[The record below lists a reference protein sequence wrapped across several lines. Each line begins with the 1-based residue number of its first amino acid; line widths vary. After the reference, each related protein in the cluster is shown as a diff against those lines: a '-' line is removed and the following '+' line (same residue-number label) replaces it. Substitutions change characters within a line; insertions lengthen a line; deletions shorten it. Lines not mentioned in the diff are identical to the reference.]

1 MFCIG
6 IVHIASF
13 LSGNLSY
20 SALYTKKIINVIYHA
35 NWLIPICGLCYISNL
50 SSYQA
55 LSDHIYKYVNN
66 LPKDHVIPKLNQKDI
81 SNTTYGLLVWLI
93 CYIQMQ
99 LLLSLIPV
107 ILSYIASCF
116 VLSSTAISGAPGLPN
131 ITIMYLIFQ
140 IFSLLSQFIGV
151 FMSCIMF
158 AMYGFEPYW
167 ISNDLDPDS
176 RLCILENHWAYFFGF
191 GLPYYLLFRV
201 TPFFIGYG
209 AYLALFPFCIMLGSL
224 SDYKAAFFANR
235 FIISD
240 SNNNSSSSSS
250 ANNRSGVDPSSSSSS
265 SSTSSHL
272 RFPRI
277 AIFQPARQWTLF
289 LLKWF
294 DENIKLK
301 RKFSF
306 KSGHN
311 NSAEESLGLGT
322 HNKKT
327 E

>member
-1 MFCIG
+1 M
-6 IVHIASF
+6 
-13 LSGNLSY
+13 
-20 SALYTKKIINVIYHA
+20 
-35 NWLIPICGLCYISNL
+35 IPICGLCYVSNL
-50 SSYQA
+50 SSYQS

-66 LPKDHVIPKLNQKDI
+66 LPKDHVIPKLNQKDV
-81 SNTTYGLLVWLI
+81 SNTTYGLLVWLM

-99 LLLSLIPV
+99 FLLSLIPA
-107 ILSYIASCF
+107 LLNYFASCF
-116 VLSSTAISGAPGLPN
+116 VLSSTAISTAPGLPN

-140 IFSLLSQFIGV
+140 LFSLLSQFIGV

-167 ISNDLDPDS
+167 ISNDLDPDN
-176 RLCILENHWAYFFGF
+176 RLCLLENHWAYFFGF
-191 GLPYYLLFRV
+191 GLPYYILFRV

-224 SDYKAAFFANR
+224 SDYKASFVANR
-235 FIISD
+235 LLTVD
-240 SNNNSSSSSS
+240 SNTTSRNTGVDSSSSSS
-250 ANNRSGVDPSSSSSS
+250 VA
-265 SSTSSHL
+265 TTI

-294 DENIKLK
+294 DDNIKLK
-301 RKFSF
+301 RKFNF
-306 KSGHN
+306 KSSNRTTMADDIIGVN
-311 NSAEESLGLGT
+311 T